1 MNMLSKNKRLSF
13 KESLAWSFSNI
24 SFRGRSRRSEF
35 WWFTLF
41 FICLSIAVSISQRC
55 LEEFSTAFSEIIS
68 WVLVLGLLVI
78 SYFQLAVTF
87 RRLHDVGKS
96 GWWAGILAILNLVAN
111 IVRIFIDE
119 EVGASLNIVYWA
131 STLVVIV
138 GFCSVDSQ
146 NGDNKYGESPKYNP
160 DFERVKTDFESF
172 LESPLGCLFAFVNL
186 LFYLGII
193 VGVGCLFAHWVCNID
208 PFETY
213 SWYSGIWHGIFF
225 IPNLVRSWFGD
236 TLYKAELYTTGYN
249 VFWWLTVVWMVMSII
264 ISPFS
269 NNRN

>member
-1 MNMLSKNKRLSF
+1 MVTVP
-13 KESLAWSFSNI
+13 LALPVAFGGKL
-24 SFRGRSRRSEF
+24 FHVMVTEAV
-35 WWFTLF
+35 FTGLP
-41 FICLSIAVSISQRC
+41 FIFTPVS
-55 LEEFSTAFSEIIS
+55 T
-68 WVLVLGLLVI
+68 VP
-78 SYFQLAVTF
+78 
-87 RRLHDVGKS
+87 
-96 GWWAGILAILNLVAN
+96 
-111 IVRIFIDE
+111 
-119 EVGASLNIVYWA
+119 
-131 STLVVIV
+131 VVV
-138 GFCSVDSQ
+138 PPCV
-146 NGDNKYGESPKYNP
+146 
-160 DFERVKTDFESF
+160 
-172 LESPLGCLFAFVNL
+172 PLGCVKV
-186 LFYLGII
+186 